1 MPFYPYN
8 YVYKDTKRDIFILYT
23 PFNRHYKKAILSLL
37 LSRFTIHFVFVIEI
51 VSHFLSLQHKKA
63 VFPPVQPSR
72 KPAIIKKV
80 V

>member
-8 YVYKDTKRDIFILYT
+8 YVYKDTKWYLFFTNT

-51 VSHFLSLQHKKA
+51 VSHFLSHQSSLQHTKSGISDRSN
-63 VFPPVQPSR
+63 Q
-72 KPAIIKKV
+72 
-80 V
+80 

>member
-8 YVYKDTKRDIFILYT
+8 YVYKDTKRYIFILYT

-51 VSHFLSLQHKKA
+51 VSHFLSHQSSLQHTKSGISDRSN
-63 VFPPVQPSR
+63 Q
-72 KPAIIKKV
+72 
-80 V
+80 